1 MRTTGAWVV
10 VFALM
15 VGLPAWAKDKK
26 TRPKA
31 KPDVVSL
38 VFGWPDGLN
47 ADVTYLWTRSKPGK
61 PEQALAMTARLT
73 VARQGETVRV
83 AFRDWKA
90 QPTAN
95 ATPGAAVPSLESITT
110 VVDTKGVFVRV
121 DGAIS
126 ADDSTRVAAGVA
138 RPRERVSGSNAGS
151 DATKKVA
158 QMIPAL
164 SRLQAERTWQMLVGS
179 WTDVELEIGEDFETD
194 VEGPMPSVP
203 GLPGGTLK
211 TKLRFRAERRL
222 DCPDDPSKRCVEL
235 KTRSEADRESM
246 AKLLEKMGIQAGA
259 KDAGT
264 AGDLGAV
271 ESIAL
276 VTEPDRLIPHR
287 LDITKAVGRREGGQ
301 PAQLDRTTWTFR
313 YAAPPSAP
321 PSK

>member
-1 MRTTGAWVV
+1 MRTTGSWVV
-10 VFALM
+10 AFVLI
-15 VGLPAWAKDKK
+15 VGVPAWAKGNKAS
-26 TRPKA
+26 PKA

-38 VFGWPDGLN
+38 AFGWPDGLN
-47 ADVTYLWTRSKPGK
+47 ADVTYRWTRSKPGK
-61 PEQALAMTARLT
+61 PDQALAMTARLT
-73 VARQGETVRV
+73 VARQGEAVRV

-95 ATPGAAVPSLESITT
+95 ASPGAAAPSLEAITT
-110 VVDTKGVFVRV
+110 VVDTKGTFVRV
-121 DGAIS
+121 DGTIS

-138 RPRERVSGSNAGS
+138 RARERESGANQGS
-151 DATKKVA
+151 GATKKTA
-158 QMIPAL
+158 EMIPAL
-164 SRLQAERTWQMLVGS
+164 SRVQAERTWQMLVGS
-179 WTDVELEIGEDFETD
+179 WTDVALEIGEDLETD
-194 VEGPMPSVP
+194 VERRMPSVP

-235 KTRSEADRESM
+235 KTRSEADRDSM

-259 KDAGT
+259 KDAVT
-264 AGDLGAV
+264 ASDLTAV
-271 ESIAL
+271 EEIEL

-287 LDITKAVGRREGGQ
+287 LNITKVVGRREGGQ

-313 YAAPPSAP
+313 YAVPPGAP

>member
-1 MRTTGAWVV
+1 MRTTGAWVAAFV
-10 VFALM
+10 LM
-15 VGLPAWAKDKK
+15 VGLPAWAKGKK
-26 TRPKA
+26 TRSKA

-47 ADVTYLWTRSKPGK
+47 ADVTYRWTRSKPGK

-73 VARQGETVRV
+73 VARQGKTVRV

-95 ATPGAAVPSLESITT
+95 AAPGAAAPSLEAITT
-110 VVDTKGVFVRV
+110 VVDTKGMFVRV
-121 DGAIS
+121 DGTIS
-126 ADDSTRVAAGVA
+126 AT
-138 RPRERVSGSNAGS
+138 
-151 DATKKVA
+151 
-158 QMIPAL
+158 MPAL
-164 SRLQAERTWQMLVGS
+164 SRVQAERTWQMLVGS
-179 WTDVELEIGEDFETD
+179 WTDVELEIGEDVETD

-246 AKLLEKMGIQAGA
+246 AKLLGKMGVQAGA

-271 ESIAL
+271 EEIAL

-287 LDITKAVGRREGGQ
+287 LDITKAVGRREGGP

-313 YAAPPSAP
+313 YAAPLGAP

>member
-1 MRTTGAWVV
+1 MRTVGSWVV
-10 VFALM
+10 VFVLM
-15 VGLPAWAKDKK
+15 VGLPAWAKGQR

-31 KPDVVSL
+31 KRDVLSL

-47 ADVTYLWTRSKPGK
+47 ADVTYQWTRSKPGK
-61 PEQALAMTARLT
+61 PQQALAMTARLT
-73 VARQGETVRV
+73 AAKQGETVRV
-83 AFRDWKA
+83 ALRDWKA
-90 QPTAN
+90 QPIAN
-95 ATPGAAVPSLESITT
+95 AAPGKAAPSLEAITT
-110 VVDTKGVFVRV
+110 VVDKKGMLVRI

-126 ADDSTRVAAGVA
+126 TGDSTQVAASVA
-138 RPRERVSGSNAGS
+138 RTGEREPGANPGS

-179 WTDVELEIGEDFETD
+179 WTDVELEIGEEVETE

-222 DCPDDPSKRCVEL
+222 DCPGDPSKRCVEL
-235 KTRSEADRESM
+235 TTRSEADRESM
-246 AKLLEKMGIQAGA
+246 AKLLEKMGIQSDA

-271 ESIAL
+271 EEIAL

-287 LDITKAVGRREGGQ
+287 LDVTKTVGRRAQ
-301 PAQLDRTTWTFR
+301 PAQVDKTTWTFR
-313 YAAPPSAP
+313 YPAPSGPP

>member
-1 MRTTGAWVV
+1 
-10 VFALM
+10 M
-15 VGLPAWAKDKK
+15 VGLPAWAKGKK
-26 TRPKA
+26 TRPKS

-47 ADVTYLWTRSKPGK
+47 ADVTYRWTRSKPGK

-73 VARQGETVRV
+73 VSRQGETLRV

-95 ATPGAAVPSLESITT
+95 AAPGAAAPSLEAITT
-110 VVDTKGVFVRV
+110 VVDTKGMFVRV
-121 DGAIS
+121 DGTIS
-126 ADDSTRVAAGVA
+126 AT
-138 RPRERVSGSNAGS
+138 
-151 DATKKVA
+151 
-158 QMIPAL
+158 MPAL
-164 SRLQAERTWQMLVGS
+164 SRVQAERTWQMLVGS
-179 WTDVELEIGEDFETD
+179 WTDVELEIGEDVETD

-235 KTRSEADRESM
+235 NTRSEADRESM
-246 AKLLEKMGIQAGA
+246 TKLLEKMGVQAGA

-271 ESIAL
+271 EEIAL

-287 LDITKAVGRREGGQ
+287 LDITKAIGRREGGQ

-313 YAAPPSAP
+313 YAAPLGAP